1 MKCFSFKSYFTHT
14 RNVCPMERR
23 RSMDV
28 LSGSLTRKL
37 KDKLLINLNNNMR
50 TFEELKQ
57 ELLNRAKNAG
67 ACANGYRMGLESK
80 IN

>member
-1 MKCFSFKSYFTHT
+1 
-14 RNVCPMERR
+14 
-23 RSMDV
+23 
-28 LSGSLTRKL
+28 
-37 KDKLLINLNNNMR
+37 MR